1 MENNENNFFSFVLK
15 VAAVSFASGVA
26 TAAGYHVGN
35 AIFAPKKKEEPKQ
48 VEQPKQEEPATTVE
62 AK

>member
-35 AIFAPKKKEEPKQ
+35 AIFAPKKEKPKQ